1 MTLPSYSQDATLRI
15 YLALAL
21 YPILSTEIRARMRRE
36 LTNRGIITPQSF
48 EAEVRDKAI
57 LSQALEGLNH
67 PFVEEPSDVWETRLA
82 RIRDHVTDFYFAYNL
97 PFELLEQI
105 IHQVLEERGTPV
117 KETLVTFNPELAPQR
132 YLFEQGFHLEQ
143 IPPDDRGI
151 AEARLQ
157 EIKVVLI
164 RTLISDQLSYVNIA
178 KDWFTISDLNEIK
191 KRKIGKGKIGGKSA
205 GMLLASRILNEMGDD
220 ELRKSFCIPA
230 SYFIGADIMYDFMAY
245 NGLMHWLDQKYKPEE
260 QIRQE
265 FPILQ
270 TEFQMG
276 VIPSESVEQL
286 KQMLSEIGKAPIIVR
301 SSSLLEDNFGT
312 SFAGK
317 YESLFCPNQG
327 EDWENLEA
335 LLHAVKNIYASI
347 FNPDAL
353 LYRRAK
359 GLQNYDERMALL
371 IQVVQGEQFGEY
383 YFPAAAGVAYS
394 RNIYRWSSKIR
405 RDDGFMR
412 LVWGLGTR
420 AVDRTGNDYA
430 RLVALSHPTLQPLA
444 DTRSIRYYAQ
454 QYIDLINTKD
464 NIFTTLPVMQVLNKK
479 YPVTRYLVEIDEGGY
494 LVPLRGSLTQ
504 ERLGNSILTFNE
516 LFRQFPLASRMTSLL
531 QILEEHYHA
540 PVDTEFTLHFEPSPD
555 QKPEIKIC
563 ILQCRPQLHMKQSE
577 TQIPHNLLDEDILFA
592 TPRMVPQ
599 GHISDIRKVIFVSPE
614 GYYALPTP
622 NERSRLGR
630 LIGELNKVFEKESFI
645 CIGPGRWG
653 TSNPE
658 LGIHIGYGDIYNTR
672 ALIEVT
678 GSKIG
683 PMPEASYGTH
693 FFQDLVELG
702 IFPLAIYLDD
712 KEAVFNREFFYQTDN
727 QLLQYLPDA
736 VDMVACLRVIDVAS
750 FRSHHRM
757 ELIMDNERGLAVAF
771 LART

>member
-1 MTLPSYSQDATLRI
+1 
-15 YLALAL
+15 
-21 YPILSTEIRARMRRE
+21 MRRE
-36 LTNRGIITPQSF
+36 LINRGIITPQSF
-48 EAEVRDKAI
+48 ESEVRDKAI
-57 LSQALEGLNH
+57 RSQALEGLYD
-67 PFVEEPSDVWETRLA
+67 PFIEEPSDVWETRLA

-105 IHQVLEERGTPV
+105 IHQALEERGAPI
-117 KETLVTFNPELAPQR
+117 KETLITFNPELAPQR
-132 YLFEQGFHLEQ
+132 YLFEQGFILEQ
-143 IPPDDRGI
+143 MPPDDRGI

-178 KDWFTISDLNEIK
+178 KDWFTIADLNEIK

-205 GMLLASRILNEMGDD
+205 GMLLASRILTEMGDD
-220 ELRKSFCIPA
+220 ELKKTFCIPA
-230 SYFIGADIMYDFMAY
+230 SYFIGADIMYDFIAY
-245 NGLMHWLDQKYKPEE
+245 NGLMHWLDQKYKPED

-265 FPILQ
+265 FPALQ
-270 TEFQMG
+270 VEFQRG
-276 VIPSESVEQL
+276 IIPSDTVIQL
-286 KQMLSEIGKAPIIVR
+286 QQMLNEIGNVPIIVR

-327 EDWENLEA
+327 DAEKKLDD
-335 LLHAVKNIYASI
+335 LLLAIKNIYASI

-371 IQVVQGEQFGEY
+371 IQVVQGEQFGDY

-394 RNIYRWSSKIR
+394 RNIYRWSPDIR

-430 RLVALSHPTLQPLA
+430 RLVALSHPTLQPHS

-454 QYIDLINTKD
+454 QYIDLINTKE
-464 NIFTTLPVMQVLNKK
+464 NIFTTLPVKQVLDKK

-494 LVPLRGSLTQ
+494 LAPLRGSLNQ
-504 ERLGNSILTFNE
+504 ERLQNSVFTFNE
-516 LFRQFPLASRMTSLL
+516 LFRHFPLARKMTNLL
-531 QILEEHYHA
+531 QILEEHYRA
-540 PVDTEFTLHFEPSPD
+540 PVDTEFTLHFDLSPD
-555 QKPEIKIC
+555 QQPEVKIC
-563 ILQCRPQLHMKQSE
+563 ILQCRPQLHMKESE
-577 TQIPHNLLDEDILFA
+577 SQIPHNLLDEDILFA
-592 TPRMVPQ
+592 TPRLVPQ

-622 NERSRLGR
+622 DDRARLGR
-630 LIGELNKVFEKESFI
+630 LVGELNKIFERECFI

-653 TSNPE
+653 TSNPD
-658 LGIHIGYGDIYNTR
+658 LGILIGYGDIYNTR

-678 GSKIG
+678 GTNIG

-693 FFQDLVELG
+693 FFQDLVESG

-712 KEAVFNREFFYQTDN
+712 QEARFNRTFFYNTDN
-727 QLLQYLPDA
+727 QLLKYLPNAIDL
-736 VDMVACLRVIDVAS
+736 VDCLRVIDVPS
-750 FRSHHRM
+750 FRLHHRM

-771 LART
+771 LARI